1 MRKLLALGALLELE
15 GATMRKLLALGAL
28 LVLAGCG
35 NAADLTGPDVPAPSF
50 SCAGQ
55 SGNCGGGNNNN
66 NNTNNNNPNNPPN
79 TAP

>member
-1 MRKLLALGALLELE
+1 MRKLLS
-15 GATMRKLLALGAL
+15 LGAL
-28 LVLAGCG
+28 LVFATTGCG
-35 NAADLTGPDVPAPSF
+35 SAADLTGPDVPSPSF

-66 NNTNNNNPNNPPN
+66 NNNNSNNNNPNNPPN

>member
-1 MRKLLALGALLELE
+1 
-15 GATMRKLLALGAL
+15 MRKLLALGAL

-35 NAADLTGPDVPAPSF
+35 SAADLTGPDVPNPLF

-66 NNTNNNNPNNPPN
+66 NNNTTNNNPNNPPN